1 MCQLSPVTFHGDT
14 IFCIDYQGQ
23 PFTPMKPIVE
33 NLGLDWAT
41 QFRKLKSNESR
52 WGIVIMTTAPRG
64 GITNIVIPSEGGEQ
78 EMLCMPVRKLP
89 SYLNSINPRKVRPE
103 LRAKIE
109 LYQAESDDALW
120 NYWMHGRAER
130 PAPQTAEAAITPDQ
144 QCTLQAIVR
153 ARVEGIPAE
162 RRSKGLYP
170 QIWSRFNNHFRLG
183 SYKPLRALVGAWAKL
198 SNAPFDACWNQLKA
212 AFNLASIR
220 DLPQEWIPDALAW
233 VQAKIDALPKALPP
247 QPERLPLYRN
257 GCFYPPRRDRSH
269 VPGPQEA
276 ALLELW
282 QDWTRREAG
291 LRQEF
296 MAMLRE
302 LDARRGDLFS
312 YAVSDL
318 GRNAD
323 TMFSTQCLLDSLFQS
338 RTEAEQRFRQALDDA
353 SLHLRLSLNVAVA
366 LGR

>member
-1 MCQLSPVTFHGDT
+1 RRPV
-14 IFCIDYQGQ
+14 
-23 PFTPMKPIVE
+23 E
-33 NLGLDWAT
+33 LLDA
-41 QFRKLKSNESR
+41 R
-52 WGIVIMTTAPRG
+52 PR
-64 GITNIVIPSEGGEQ
+64 Q
-78 EMLCMPVRKLP
+78 
-89 SYLNSINPRKVRPE
+89 
-103 LRAKIE
+103 
-109 LYQAESDDALW
+109 
-120 NYWMHGRAER
+120 R

-170 QIWSRFNNHFRLG
+170 QIWSCFNNHFRLG
-183 SYKPLRALVGAWAKL
+183 SYK
-198 SNAPFDACWNQLKA
+198 Q
-212 AFNLASIR
+212 
-220 DLPQEWIPDALAW
+220 LPQYRMSEAVAYLTRMEIAP
-233 VQAKIDALPKALPP
+233 ALPP

-257 GCFYPPRRDRSH
+257 GCFYPPHRDRSH

-318 GRNAD
+318 GMLIPCSARSACWTACSRAARKPNNASAKRWM
-323 TMFSTQCLLDSLFQS
+323 TPACTC
-338 RTEAEQRFRQALDDA
+338 A
-353 SLHLRLSLNVAVA
+353 
-366 LGR
+366 

>member
-64 GITNIVIPSEGGEQ
+64 GITNIVIPSDGGEQ

-130 PAPQTAEAAITPDQ
+130 PAPQPTADGPLTPA
-144 QCTLQAIVR
+144 LRAELKAIVD
-153 ARVEGIPAE
+153 
-162 RRSKGLYP
+162 
-170 QIWSRFNNHFRLG
+170 
-183 SYKPLRALVGAWAKL
+183 AKL
-198 SNAPFDACWNQLKA
+198 STAPADVQGKARAEIWTRFNRHFKIAEYAQLPACRMPEARDYLIEMQMKSYPTKTAAAVPADAEQEIETHCAAMRGLVRQLNVHMDEIFNIARSARKGKA
-212 AFNLASIR
+212 VLRTPGDRRELTLASIYSM
-220 DLPQEWIPDALAW
+220 EDAAGAIGHNIAILERT
-233 VQAKIDALPKALPP
+233 AKTTLM
-247 QPERLPLYRN
+247 
-257 GCFYPPRRDRSH
+257 
-269 VPGPQEA
+269 A
-276 ALLELW
+276 A
-282 QDWTRREAG
+282 R
-291 LRQEF
+291 
-296 MAMLRE
+296 M
-302 LDARRGDLFS
+302 
-312 YAVSDL
+312 
-318 GRNAD
+318 
-323 TMFSTQCLLDSLFQS
+323 
-338 RTEAEQRFRQALDDA
+338 
-353 SLHLRLSLNVAVA
+353 
-366 LGR
+366 

>member
-1 MCQLSPVTFHGDT
+1 
-14 IFCIDYQGQ
+14 
-23 PFTPMKPIVE
+23 
-33 NLGLDWAT
+33 
-41 QFRKLKSNESR
+41 
-52 WGIVIMTTAPRG
+52 MTTASRG
-64 GITNIVIPSEGGEQ
+64 SVAIITTPSNGGEQ

-170 QIWSRFNNHFRLG
+170 QIWSRFNSHFRLG
-183 SYKPLRALVGAWAKL
+183 SYK
-198 SNAPFDACWNQLKA
+198 Q
-212 AFNLASIR
+212 
-220 DLPQEWIPDALAW
+220 LPQCRMSEAVAYLTRMEIAP
-233 VQAKIDALPKALPP
+233 ALPP

-257 GCFYPPRRDRSH
+257 GCFYPPHRDRSH

-302 LDARRGDLFS
+302 QDARRGDLFS
-312 YAVSDL
+312 YAVSRP
-318 GRNAD
+318 GPQRRYHVQHAVPAG
-323 TMFSTQCLLDSLFQS
+323 QPVPEPHGS
-338 RTEAEQRFRQALDDA
+338 RAALPPRHWMTPA
-353 SLHLRLSLNVAVA
+353 CTCA
-366 LGR
+366 

>member
-130 PAPQTAEAAITPDQ
+130 PTPTPSPDAAIS
-144 QCTLQAIVR
+144 
-153 ARVEGIPAE
+153 PAE
-162 RRSKGLYP
+162 RAELK
-170 QIWSRFNNHFRLG
+170 
-183 SYKPLRALVGAWAKL
+183 ALVDAKL
-198 SNAPFDACWNQLKA
+198 SAAPAAVQGKARAEIWTRFNRHFRIAEYAQLPAVKM
-212 AFNLASIR
+212 
-220 DLPQEWIPDALAW
+220 PDARDYLIEMEM
-233 VQAKIDALPKALPP
+233 KS
-247 QPERLPLYRN
+247 
-257 GCFYPPRRDRSH
+257 YPTKTAAA
-269 VPGPQEA
+269 VPANAEQEIETHCA
-276 ALLELW
+276 AMRGLVRQLNAHMDEIFNIARKSKPDLR
-282 QDWTRREAG
+282 TPGERRELALSSIYTMEDAAG
-291 LRQEF
+291 AIGHNIAVLERT
-296 MAMLRE
+296 AKTTLIA
-302 LDARRGDLFS
+302 AR
-312 YAVSDL
+312 
-318 GRNAD
+318 
-323 TMFSTQCLLDSLFQS
+323 M
-338 RTEAEQRFRQALDDA
+338 
-353 SLHLRLSLNVAVA
+353 
-366 LGR
+366 

>member
-1 MCQLSPVTFHGDT
+1 MVIITTVAQDG
-14 IFCIDYQGQ
+14 
-23 PFTPMKPIVE
+23 
-33 NLGLDWAT
+33 
-41 QFRKLKSNESR
+41 NER
-52 WGIVIMTTAPRG
+52 
-64 GITNIVIPSEGGEQ
+64 

-89 SYLNSINPRKVRPE
+89 AYLNSINPRKVRPE

-130 PAPQTAEAAITPDQ
+130 PTPQTAEAAITPDQ

-183 SYKPLRALVGAWAKL
+183 SYK
-198 SNAPFDACWNQLKA
+198 Q
-212 AFNLASIR
+212 
-220 DLPQEWIPDALAW
+220 LPQCRMSEAVAYLTRMEIAP
-233 VQAKIDALPKALPP
+233 ALPP

-257 GCFYPPRRDRSH
+257 GCFYPPHRDRSH

-312 YAVSDL
+312 HAVSDL